1 MTRAHRS
8 GRRTRWAAA
17 AAFTALGAGTVRA
30 RRRLAALPVLDP
42 APQDTG
48 LYDASHDTVPPLGWR
63 LLTAP
68 GVTADAATLRAAV
81 AHAVREGL
89 QVLDLV
95 PARLDAESTLG
106 LLRLLDPAAHRTDR
120 CAPGHGAGRALLVT
134 DEVLGRAGLGAGEPP
149 RSPADLLRLV
159 RTLKE
164 YAPDATGWA
173 LAPGLTAPPP
183 APGST
188 PRSCAP
194 AACRRGCCP
203 PPSSPGSP
211 CW

>member
-17 AAFTALGAGTVRA
+17 AACTALGAGTVRA
-30 RRRLAALPVLDP
+30 RRRLAALPALDP
-42 APQDTG
+42 APRDSG
-48 LYDASHDTVPPLGWR
+48 PDPAPPLGWR

-68 GVTADAATLRAAV
+68 GVTADAATLHAAV

-89 QVLDLV
+89 QVLDLI
-95 PARLDAESTLG
+95 PARLDTESTLG

-134 DEVLGRAGLGAGEPP
+134 DEVLGRAGLADGEPP

-173 LAPGLTAPPP
+173 LAHVPHRTA
-183 APGST
+183 
-188 PRSCAP
+188 
-194 AACRRGCCP
+194 
-203 PPSSPGSP
+203 
-211 CW
+211 